1 MPGTGSGPLQPT
13 KLIQNDDFME
23 TIALPGYVQSGS
35 QRLHVDT
42 ALALAT
48 FIYVVPDGMTVEV
61 MDAGVTFNSDETID
75 GTNRI
80 AIAIA
85 TVSYVGGGAVA
96 RVKDIIAPTLMNTA
110 IAAGDTRSISRGDFA
125 FDGDSTAVSNKFGGG
140 TIFAWELTA
149 QTGSPA
155 TLAGDVWLRLKYTA
169 KDNGNI

>member
-13 KLIQNDDFME
+13 ILIPNDDFME
-23 TIALPGYVQSGS
+23 TIARPGYVQSGS

-96 RVKDIIAPTLMNTA
+96 RV
-110 IAAGDTRSISRGDFA
+110 
-125 FDGDSTAVSNKFGGG
+125 
-140 TIFAWELTA
+140 
-149 QTGSPA
+149 
-155 TLAGDVWLRLKYTA
+155 
-169 KDNGNI
+169 